1 MRLINVH
8 GYGCKLSFRNKQP
21 AHKIIKHH
29 FFKDLL
35 PNTLESIAAL
45 LLSKAK
51 EKNADDERIISQ
63 GIYNLFFGT
72 VELMMVSA
80 EAAAIGKEGK
90 TLSSE
95 QLKVGFLERILKQS
109 CNDPLDQYN

>member
-51 EKNADDERIISQ
+51 ENADDERIISQ

-95 QLKVGFLERILKQS
+95 QLKVGFLKRILKQS

>member
-1 MRLINVH
+1 MRLINVN

-21 AHKIIKHH
+21 AHKIIKH

>member
-1 MRLINVH
+1 M
-8 GYGCKLSFRNKQP
+8 
-21 AHKIIKHH
+21 
-29 FFKDLL
+29 
-35 PNTLESIAAL
+35 

-51 EKNADDERIISQ
+51 EKNADDERVISQ
-63 GIYNLFFGT
+63 GVYNSLFGT

-80 EAAAIGKEGK
+80 EAAAIGKAGK

-109 CNDPLDQYN
+109 CNDPLAQYN